1 MKQTRMDKFV
11 IQGRKPLQGEIE
23 ARGAKNAAFPLFA
36 AAILTTEDCVISNL
50 PLIEDVYRSIEI
62 LESMGATVE
71 WIEERTVK
79 INTKD
84 LNPATLNRDLML
96 KLRGSVLFAGSLLAR
111 FGKVDLP
118 QPGGDTIG
126 ARSIN
131 THLDA
136 FSQLGVVTIPSPTGF
151 LMEFSGK
158 FKSKEVVLGEFSVTG
173 TENLLLF
180 TSVFEG
186 PITIKIADQD
196 YQVQELMSVLAQMG
210 VVFHSPQLHTIV
222 VEGREDLKG
231 FSHRLMYDPIEAG
244 TFMLLAAAAG
254 GNISV
259 KNVELRFLDLF
270 LKKLKDSKVILEI
283 LKEQDGVGDVRVLP
297 SPNMVI
303 EKIQSWIYP
312 GVHSDLQSA
321 FGVLATQTPGSTLL
335 HDPLYEGRLKYLE
348 ELTKMGAEIY
358 FADPHRAIINGP
370 SKLYGTNLGAFD
382 LRGGAALIIAA
393 LIAEGQSTIS
403 NIYQVDRGYEKI
415 EERLQKLGADITR
428 VTS

>member
-1 MKQTRMDKFV
+1 MEKFI
-11 IQGRKPLQGEIE
+11 IQGRKPLEGEIG
-23 ARGAKNAAFPLFA
+23 AGGAKNAAFPLLA
-36 AAILTTEDCVISNL
+36 ATILTTEDCVISNL

-62 LESMGATVE
+62 LQSMGARVE
-71 WIEERTVK
+71 WLEERAVK

-84 LNPATLNRDLML
+84 LNPATLNTDLIL
-96 KLRGSVLFAGSLLAR
+96 RLRGSVLFSGPLLAR
-111 FGKVDLP
+111 FGNIDLP
-118 QPGGDTIG
+118 QPGGDIIG
-126 ARSIN
+126 ARPIN

-136 FSQLGVVTIPSPTGF
+136 FSQLGVDVEPHNGF
-151 LMEFSGK
+151 HMAFSGNLAK
-158 FKSKEVVLGEFSVTG
+158 KEVVLGEFSVTA

-180 TSVFEG
+180 LSALEDFV
-186 PITIKIADQD
+186 TIKIADQD
-196 YQVQELMSVLAQMG
+196 YQVQELMAVLSKMG
-210 VVFHSPQLHTIV
+210 VVLRTPQLHTIV
-222 VEGREDLKG
+222 VEGRKHLKG

-244 TFMLLAAAAG
+244 TFLLLAAAVG
-254 GNISV
+254 GNVVVQNI
-259 KNVELRFLDLF
+259 EFRFLDLF
-270 LKKLKDSKVILEI
+270 LKKLQDSKILF
-283 LKEQDGVGDVRVLP
+283 KVVREQEGLRDIKVLP
-297 SPNMVI
+297 SPDMVI
-303 EKIQSWIYP
+303 DTIQSWIYP

-370 SKLYGTNLGAFD
+370 SHLYGANLGAFE

-415 EERLQKLGADITR
+415 EERLQKLGADIKR
-428 VTS
+428 VND